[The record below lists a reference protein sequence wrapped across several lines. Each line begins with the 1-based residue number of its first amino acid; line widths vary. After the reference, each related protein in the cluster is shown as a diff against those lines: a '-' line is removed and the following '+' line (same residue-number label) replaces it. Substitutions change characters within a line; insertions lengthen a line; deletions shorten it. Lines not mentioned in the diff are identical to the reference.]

1 MYNMYNSTPQILDYA
16 DYVNILE
23 GTAHTIKER
32 EETLIMTSKEIGVE
46 VNIDKSK
53 YMVIFRDRNA
63 EQNQCMRTDDR

>member
-1 MYNMYNSTPQILDYA
+1 MYNSTHQILDYA

-23 GTAHTIKER
+23 GPAHTIKER
-32 EETLIMTSKEIGVE
+32 EETLIMASKEIGVE

-63 EQNQCMRTDDR
+63 ERSHCMRTDDR